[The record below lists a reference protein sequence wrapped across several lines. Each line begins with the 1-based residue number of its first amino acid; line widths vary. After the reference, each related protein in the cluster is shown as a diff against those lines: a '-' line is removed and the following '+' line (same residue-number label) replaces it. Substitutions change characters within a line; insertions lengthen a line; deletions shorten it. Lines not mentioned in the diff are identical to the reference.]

1 MNVCIAA
8 GGTGGHLYPGIALA
22 QEMMRQ
28 DENSQVQF
36 VGTQRGLE
44 ARVLPE
50 VGFELCCIA
59 VRGVIGKN
67 PVRAFAALI
76 QLPYAIGQCIRLL
89 RRKRAELVIGI
100 GGYTSPPLLVAA
112 LCLGI
117 PRVIVE
123 PNVIPGMANR
133 VLGRIASMVLLAFEE
148 TTRFFI
154 GTPTRVV
161 GVPLR
166 REFHRCPDIATNVG
180 RHDHQRTI
188 FVFGGSQGSRVIN
201 RVVVRALSLLMK
213 HRSGL
218 RIVHQTGEADCV
230 FVRHSYAERHV
241 DATVVVSLDDMP
253 KAYASADVVISRAG
267 AGTIAEL
274 TACGKPAILIP
285 FPSAASQHQ
294 LRNAERMVKAGAAVL
309 IEETDLSDQLLADAI
324 RTLLDDANRL
334 AVMAQRSLAL
344 ANPDATEQSIM
355 CCRECIAQLSRRVA

>member
-28 DENSQVQF
+28 DEKSQVQF

-59 VRGVIGKN
+59 VRGVMGKN
-67 PVRAFAALI
+67 PVRALGSLM

-89 RRKRAELVIGI
+89 RKKRAELVIGI
-100 GGYTSPPLLVAA
+100 GGYTSPPLLFAA

-117 PRVIVE
+117 PRVILE

-148 TTRFFI
+148 TKRSFR
-154 GTPTRVV
+154 GVSTRVV

-166 REFHRCPDIATNVG
+166 REFQRCPDIETSAG
-180 RHDHQRTI
+180 RQGHQHTLL
-188 FVFGGSQGSRVIN
+188 VFGGSQGSRVIN
-201 RVVVRALSLLMK
+201 RVVVRAVSLLDK
-213 HRSGL
+213 HRPGL

-230 FVRHSYAERHV
+230 FVRHSYAERQV
-241 DATVVVSLDDMP
+241 DATVVASLDDMP

-294 LRNAERMVKAGAAVL
+294 LHNAESMVNAGAAVL
-309 IEETDLSDQLLADAI
+309 VEETGLSDRLLADTI

-334 AVMAQRSLAL
+334 AMMAQRSLAL
-344 ANPDATEQSIM
+344 AKPDATEQSITY
-355 CCRECIAQLSRRVA
+355 CRECIEQAARRVA

>member
-28 DENSQVQF
+28 DETSHVQF
-36 VGTQRGLE
+36 VGTPRGLE

-59 VRGVIGKN
+59 ARGVMGRN
-67 PVRAFAALI
+67 PVRALAALAY
-76 QLPYAIGQCIRLL
+76 LPYAIGQCMSLL

-112 LCLGI
+112 FFLGI

-133 VLGRIASMVLLAFEE
+133 VLSRIADMVLLAFEE
-148 TTRFFI
+148 SKRFFV

-166 REFHRCPDIATNVG
+166 REFQRCTDSETNG
-180 RHDHQRTI
+180 KRHGAQQSI
-188 FVFGGSQGSRVIN
+188 LVFGGSQGSRAIN
-201 RVVVRALSLLMK
+201 RLVVRAIALLNAP
-213 HRSGL
+213 RPGL

-230 FVRHSYAERHV
+230 FIRHSYAERRL
-241 DATVVVSLDDMP
+241 DATVVASLNNMS
-253 KAYASADVVISRAG
+253 KAYAEADVVISRAG

-285 FPSAASQHQ
+285 FPSAAAQHQ
-294 LRNAERMVKAGAAVL
+294 LRNAEIMARAGAAVVV
-309 IEETDLSDQLLADAI
+309 EESGLSDRLLADTI
-324 RTLLDDANRL
+324 RTLFDDPTRL
-334 AVMAQRSLAL
+334 ATMAQRSLAL
-344 ANPDATEQSIM
+344 AKHDATEQSVAY
-355 CCRECIAQLSRRVA
+355 CRECIGQTSRQVA

>member
-28 DENSQVQF
+28 DEKSHVQF

-59 VRGVIGKN
+59 VRGVMGKN
-67 PVRAFAALI
+67 PVRALAALA

-112 LCLGI
+112 LFLGI

-133 VLGRIASMVLLAFEE
+133 VLGRIANMVLLAFEE
-148 TTRFFI
+148 TKRSFI
-154 GTPTRVV
+154 GAPTRVV

-166 REFHRCPDIATNVG
+166 REFQRCTDIETKDG
-180 RHDHQRTI
+180 RHGDQHTVL
-188 FVFGGSQGSRVIN
+188 VFGGSQGSRAIN
-201 RVVVRALSLLMK
+201 RVVVRAVSRLNTL
-213 HRSGL
+213 RPGL

-230 FVRHSYAERHV
+230 FVRHSYAERHL
-241 DATVVVSLDDMP
+241 DATVVASLDDMP
-253 KAYASADVVISRAG
+253 KAYAAADVVISRAG

-285 FPSAASQHQ
+285 FPSAAGQHQ
-294 LRNAERMVKAGAAVL
+294 LRNAEIMVNAGAAVL
-309 IEETDLSDQLLADAI
+309 VEETRLSDRLLADTI
-324 RTLLDDANRL
+324 QMLLDDANRL
-334 AVMAQRSLAL
+334 ATMAQRSLAL
-344 ANPDATEQSIM
+344 AKHDAAEQSVT
-355 CCRECIAQLSRRVA
+355 CCREFIEKSSRLVS

>member
-36 VGTQRGLE
+36 VGTRRGLE

-50 VGFELCCIA
+50 VGFELSCIA
-59 VRGVIGKN
+59 ARGFMGTN
-67 PVRAFAALI
+67 PVRALAALA

-89 RRKRAELVIGI
+89 RRKRSELVIGI
-100 GGYTSPPLLVAA
+100 GGYTSPPLLFAA

-133 VLGRIASMVLLAFEE
+133 VLCRIAGTVLLAFEE
-148 TTRFFI
+148 TKGFVF
-154 GTPTRVV
+154 GASTRVV

-166 REFHRCPDIATNVG
+166 RVFQRCADIETTAG
-180 RHDHQRTI
+180 GPGDCHTI
-188 FVFGGSQGSRVIN
+188 LVFGGSQGSRAIN
-201 RVVVRALSLLMK
+201 RAVVRAMSLLK
-213 HRSGL
+213 THRPCL
-218 RIVHQTGEADCV
+218 RIVHQTGSADCV
-230 FVRHSYAERHV
+230 FVRHSYAERDV
-241 DATVVVSLDDMP
+241 DATVVALLDDMP
-253 KAYASADVVISRAG
+253 KAYAAADVVISRAG

-285 FPSAASQHQ
+285 FPSAAGQHQ
-294 LRNAERMVKAGAAVL
+294 LRNAEMMVNAGAAVL
-309 IEETDLSDQLLADAI
+309 IEETRLSDRLLADTI
-324 RTLLDDANRL
+324 RTLISDTSRL
-334 AVMAQRSLAL
+334 AMMAERSLSL
-344 ANPDATEQSIM
+344 AKHDATEQSVK
-355 CCRECIAQLSRRVA
+355 CCREVIEQSSRRVA